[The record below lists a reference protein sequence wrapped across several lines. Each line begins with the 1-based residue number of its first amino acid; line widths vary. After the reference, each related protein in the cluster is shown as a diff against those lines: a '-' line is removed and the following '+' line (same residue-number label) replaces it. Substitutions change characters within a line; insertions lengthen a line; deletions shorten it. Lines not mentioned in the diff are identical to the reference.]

1 MALFMTMGKNC
12 NYVFIS
18 SLCFFVLFLTR
29 GVINSRRAVKQISA
43 IFDESRCIITA
54 QVSCNSTRTV
64 RSIEHTD
71 RTHFSRT
78 IPAISKPKV
87 NPTRDLSI
95 PQCTRD
101 EIRVGEW
108 KPVILDAPPYTPRTV
123 HLRCYPES
131 EYKKAGNW
139 THTYEW
145 RPVAS
150 SKEDCTFSNWN
161 RDDFCALMRR
171 ATVLVR
177 ARSP

>member
-1 MALFMTMGKNC
+1 MALFTTMGKNC

-54 QVSCNSTRTV
+54 QVKGSNSTRTV
-64 RSIEHTD
+64 
-71 RTHFSRT
+71 
-78 IPAISKPKV
+78 
-87 NPTRDLSI
+87 